1 MSDQMNDQM
10 SDQATIHN
18 SPSVENAEPAGDG
31 SPKTTF
37 ADLGLRPEVLKAVT
51 DMGFVEPMDVQ
62 RATIPMARAGHDILV
77 QSRTGSGKTAA
88 FAIPFADWIA
98 DPKESYPQAIVLLPT
113 RELALQVAAETA
125 RICANTGLAVVP
137 VYGGSPMGRQI
148 EQLRAGAQVICGTPG
163 RILDHIR
170 RGTLQLNRI
179 KCAVLDECDEM
190 LSMGFQEDIENILS
204 ETPPTRQTLLFSA
217 TIPEGI
223 QRLSR
228 RFMRNPE
235 KLKLSAD
242 FVGVHEIRHTYYSI
256 PGGQR
261 EAELLRVLAFEEPDR
276 AVIFCNT
283 RDETGRVAEFLRKQG
298 MVAEPISSDLSQ
310 SERENVMQ
318 RMRAGSIRFLVATDV
333 AARGIDI
340 ENLPCV
346 INYTFPESPEIYI
359 HRTGRTGRAGR
370 NGHAISLIGPT
381 EVGSFY
387 YLKLLYKIKPEERSL
402 PSEAEVRSHR
412 EGERLTHLRAILPGE
427 PGPEWHSL
435 ARRLMVAVDAERL
448 IGSLLRGAL
457 AGAKTEAP
465 KPVLSAT
472 VSPAAIPASVPAPA
486 VSVRDLPVREP
497 PARDSTPAREPD
509 RLDRGGHGDRRPRSF
524 GERERPTRERGRQE
538 RDGRGPDRADRTD
551 RPAPAAVM
559 GKPARS
565 DDGRE
570 FWEVWS
576 EEVGRT
582 PDATPEN
589 KVESQN
595 ECAPPPPAM
604 AMAPMAVQI
613 ASGQVRLYVN
623 LGRKDG
629 ATAELVAEILS
640 SGGAVVPVADVELMN
655 THCYVNVAKE
665 TAEVLCAGVQ
675 GRSHNGRAVVCEP
688 ARPPKRR
695 Y

>member
-1 MSDQMNDQM
+1 M
-10 SDQATIHN
+10 SDQATSN
-18 SPSVENAEPAGDG
+18 SPSVEPTESSGDG
-31 SPKTTF
+31 SPKATF
-37 ADLGLRPEVLKAVT
+37 ADLGLTPEVLKAVT

-62 RATIPMARAGHDILV
+62 LATIPLARKGRDILV

-98 DPKESYPQAIVLLPT
+98 DPKEKFPQALVLLPT
-113 RELALQVAAETA
+113 RELALQVAAEIA
-125 RICANTGLAVVP
+125 RICANTPISVVP
-137 VYGGSPMGRQI
+137 VYGGSPMGHQI
-148 EQLRAGAQVICGTPG
+148 EQLRAGAQIVCGTPG
-163 RILDHIR
+163 RILDHLR
-170 RGTLQLNRI
+170 RGTMKLDRV

-223 QRLSR
+223 QRLAR
-228 RFMRNPE
+228 RFMHDPE
-235 KLKLSAD
+235 TLKLSAD

-261 EAELLRVLAFEEPDR
+261 EAELLRVLAFEEPER

-283 RDETGRVAEFLRKQG
+283 RDETGRVAEFLRRQG
-298 MVAEPISSDLSQ
+298 MNAEPISSDLSQ

-318 RMRAGSIRFLVATDV
+318 RMRAGGIRFLVATDV

-402 PSEAEVRSHR
+402 PSETEVRSHR
-412 EGERLTHLRAILPGE
+412 EGERLTHLRTLLPGD

-435 ARRLMVAVDAERL
+435 ARRLMVAIDAERL
-448 IGSLLRGAL
+448 VASLLRGTL
-457 AGAKTEAP
+457 ASVTTEVP
-465 KPVLSAT
+465 KPVRVVIVQNEVPPSVRAQE
-472 VSPAAIPASVPAPA
+472 IPSRDPLP
-486 VSVRDLPVREP
+486 SRDLTPSRDLPPSRDLA
-497 PARDSTPAREPD
+497 PARDLTPPRDPE
-509 RLDRGGHGDRRPRSF
+509 RHERGTHGERRPRGFS
-524 GERERPTRERGRQE
+524 ERERPGRERSRRE
-538 RDGRGPDRADRTD
+538 RDGRGTD
-551 RPAPAAVM
+551 RPPAARQDAPAAT
-559 GKPARS
+559 GTPAKN

-582 PDATPEN
+582 PSATPE
-589 KVESQN
+589 SQN
-595 ECAPPPPAM
+595 QPA
-604 AMAPMAVQI
+604 AVPASVQESPVAAQLPAGQI
-613 ASGQVRLYVN
+613 RLYVN

-629 ATAELVAEILS
+629 ATSELVAELLS
-640 SGGAVVPVADVELMN
+640 SSGAVVPATDVELMN
-655 THCYVNVAKE
+655 THCYVNVAGE
-665 TAEVLCAGVQ
+665 TAEALCASMN
-675 GRSHNGRAVVCEP
+675 GRNHNGRAIVCEP

>member
-1 MSDQMNDQM
+1 M
-10 SDQATIHN
+10 SDQATSN
-18 SPSVENAEPAGDG
+18 SPSVEPTEPSGDG

-37 ADLGLRPEVLKAVT
+37 ADLGLKPEVLKAVLE
-51 DMGFVEPMDVQ
+51 MGFVEPMEVQ
-62 RATIPMARAGHDILV
+62 RATIPMARAGRDILV

-170 RGTLQLNRI
+170 RGTLQLDRI

-235 KLKLSAD
+235 ILKLSAD

-261 EAELLRVLAFEEPDR
+261 EAELLRVLAFEEPER

-283 RDETGRVAEFLRKQG
+283 RDETGRVADFLRKQG

-310 SERENVMQ
+310 GEREQVMQ
-318 RMRAGSIRFLVATDV
+318 RMRAGQIRFLVATDV

-387 YLKLLYKIKPEERSL
+387 YLKLLYKIKPEERTL

-435 ARRLMVAVDAERL
+435 ARRLMVAIDAERL

-457 AGAKTEAP
+457 AGTKTETP
-465 KPVLSAT
+465 KPVL
-472 VSPAAIPASVPAPA
+472 A
-486 VSVRDLPVREP
+486 VSAQSAVIPENPPVTGPSVVETL
-497 PARDSTPAREPD
+497 ARDSTPAREPD
-509 RLDRGGHGDRRPRSF
+509 RHERGGHGDRRPRSF
-524 GERERPTRERGRQE
+524 SERERPSRERGRRD
-538 RDGRGPDRADRTD
+538 RDGRGPERPDRVDRPDQPTL
-551 RPAPAAVM
+551 PAPAVT
-559 GKPARS
+559 GKPTKS

-582 PDATPEN
+582 PNAIPEN
-589 KVESQN
+589 KPEMKT
-595 ECAPPPPAM
+595 EAPPTPPASTDEP
-604 AMAPMAVQI
+604 APVQV

-629 ATAELVAEILS
+629 ATAELVAEMLS
-640 SGGAVVPVADVELMN
+640 SSGAVVPVADVELMN
-655 THCYVNVAKE
+655 THCYINVARV
-665 TAEVLCAGVQ
+665 TAETLCSGVN

>member
-1 MSDQMNDQM
+1 M
-10 SDQATIHN
+10 SDQATSN
-18 SPSVENAEPAGDG
+18 SPSVETTEPSGDG

-37 ADLGLRPEVLKAVT
+37 ADLGLGPEVLKAVT
-51 DMGFVEPMDVQ
+51 DMGFVEPMEVQ
-62 RATIPMARAGHDILV
+62 RATIPLARDGRDILV

-98 DPKESYPQAIVLLPT
+98 NPEERFPQVLVLLPT

-125 RICANTGLAVVP
+125 RICANTALAVVP

-148 EQLRAGAQVICGTPG
+148 EQLRAGAQIICGTPG

-170 RGTLQLNRI
+170 RGTLQLDRI

-235 KLKLSAD
+235 TLKLSAD
-242 FVGVHEIRHTYYSI
+242 FIGVHEIRHTYYSI

-261 EAELLRVLAFEEPDR
+261 EAELLRVLAFEDPER

-283 RDETGRVAEFLRKQG
+283 RDETGRVAEFLRRQG

-310 SERENVMQ
+310 SEREDVMQ
-318 RMRAGSIRFLVATDV
+318 RMRAGKIRFLVATDV

-346 INYTFPESPEIYI
+346 INYTFPEAPEIYI

-412 EGERLTHLRAILPGE
+412 EGERLTHLRAQLPGD

-435 ARRLMVAVDAERL
+435 ARRLMVAIDAERL

-465 KPVLSAT
+465 KPLPALTSQTEVPPSAL
-472 VSPAAIPASVPAPA
+472 APE
-486 VSVRDLPVREP
+486 R
-497 PARDSTPAREPD
+497 PAREAMSAREAD
-509 RLDRGGHGDRRPRSF
+509 RHERGLHGERRPRSF
-524 GERERPTRERGRQE
+524 GERDRPGREHSRREREGRGNERE
-538 RDGRGPDRADRTD
+538 RDARGSDRPP
-551 RPAPAAVM
+551 RPAPSAA
-559 GKPARS
+559 GTPAMS

-582 PDATPEN
+582 PVVSSE
-589 KVESQN
+589 VEHEAAS
-595 ECAPPPPAM
+595 APPSAPDEPA
-604 AMAPMAVQI
+604 AAVQV
-613 ASGQVRLYVN
+613 AAGLVRLYVN

-629 ATAELVAEILS
+629 VTAEIVAEMLS
-640 SGGAVVPVADVELMN
+640 SSGAVVPVADVELMN
-655 THCYVNVAKE
+655 THCYINVAKE
-665 TAEVLCAGVQ
+665 TAETLCAGLN